1 MKILVAGNW
10 APVTSKIDPPYYRA
24 EKDFFCGFGAAAAK
38 AEAAGHL
45 AFELEDQCG
54 NAGDPSSFG
63 QPKNPHL
70 HEGNNQW
77 WLSRARGFEQ
87 IQAFFSL
94 RQIRKPY

>member
-24 EKDFFCGFGAAAAK
+24 EKDFFCGFGAAAVK

-87 IQAFFSL
+87 IQAFFLS
-94 RQIRKPY
+94 KTD